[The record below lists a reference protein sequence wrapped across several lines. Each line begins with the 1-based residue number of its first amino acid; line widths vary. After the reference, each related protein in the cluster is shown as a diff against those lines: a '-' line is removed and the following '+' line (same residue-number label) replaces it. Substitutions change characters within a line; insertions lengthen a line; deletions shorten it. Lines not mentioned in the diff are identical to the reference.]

1 MREIRDIILSS
12 KTLILLIFCFFLFCD
27 LYYQSNQKK
36 TFLLTDFYKFNNLF
50 IEETDLDLYTTVKE
64 ILDSEEFLR
73 RSFSPFYEGDEEM
86 NLRKIIN
93 FYRLNDEGT
102 YNQALGDKKID
113 INSSEFFTNNQALFV
128 IFLEWHDIDEGEIII
143 QSIIKNINDQ
153 ISELNVKLIKKDY
166 LIKVSGI
173 KPRYSLFKPKTV
185 LIHALFLFQF
195 LFFSFLLILSRYI
208 YQVNR
213 DD

>member
-143 QSIIKNINDQ
+143 QSIIKNINYQ

>member
-1 MREIRDIILSS
+1 
-12 KTLILLIFCFFLFCD
+12 
-27 LYYQSNQKK
+27 
-36 TFLLTDFYKFNNLF
+36 
-50 IEETDLDLYTTVKE
+50 
-64 ILDSEEFLR
+64 
-73 RSFSPFYEGDEEM
+73 M

>member
-1 MREIRDIILSS
+1 
-12 KTLILLIFCFFLFCD
+12 
-27 LYYQSNQKK
+27 
-36 TFLLTDFYKFNNLF
+36 LF
-50 IEETDLDLYTTVKE
+50 IEETDLDLYKTVKE

-73 RSFSPFYEGDEEM
+73 RSFSTFYEGDEDI
-86 NLRKIIN
+86 NLRKTIN

-102 YNQALGDKKID
+102 YNQALGDIKID
-113 INSSEFFTNNQALFV
+113 INSSEFFKNNQALFV
-128 IFLEWHDIDEGEIII
+128 IFLEWHDINEGKIII
-143 QSIIKNINDQ
+143 QSIIKNINDRV
-153 ISELNVKLIKKDY
+153 SELNVKLIEKDY
-166 LIKVSGI
+166 FIEVSGI

-185 LIHALFLFQF
+185 LIHSLFLFQF